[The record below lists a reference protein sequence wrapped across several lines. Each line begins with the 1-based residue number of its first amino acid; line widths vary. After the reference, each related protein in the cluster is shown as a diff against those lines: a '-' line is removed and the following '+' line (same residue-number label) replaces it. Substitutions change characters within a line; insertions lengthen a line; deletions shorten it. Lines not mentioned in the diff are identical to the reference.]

1 MEVLFIILAIGIVAV
16 SIWAIVDVLRR
27 PKTTFQ
33 QISQNKLL
41 WVILLV
47 VALVA
52 CWPRGAGAVDLLPG
66 RRAPDARRG
75 LSDRHADHAQ
85 VGAVAVTSH
94 P

>member
-1 MEVLFIILAIGIVAV
+1 MEFLFIILAIGIVAV

-52 CWPRGAGAVDLLPG
+52 CGPAALALSIYYLVGVRPKLAAV
-66 RRAPDARRG
+66 
-75 LSDRHADHAQ
+75 
-85 VGAVAVTSH
+85 
-94 P
+94 